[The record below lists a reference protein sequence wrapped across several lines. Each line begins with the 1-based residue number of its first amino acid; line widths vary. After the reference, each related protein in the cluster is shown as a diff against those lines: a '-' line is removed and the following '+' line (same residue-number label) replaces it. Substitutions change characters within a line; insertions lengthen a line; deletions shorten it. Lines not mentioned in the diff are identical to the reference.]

1 MPKVERVSSVDILR
15 GIVMATM
22 IFVNCGYFNSPWWS
36 MHYKSGGD
44 GITYVDLVFPGFLF
58 LAGVAIPLAFER
70 YEKSWKGRG
79 LNLFHVIYRAAT
91 LMIMGVLYV
100 NTSPDVE
107 KMGLTY
113 RWWLIIPLLLIFMVW
128 HQYRGDNRIGRWVSN
143 VIKLFG
149 IAGLLWYFSYYQ
161 SPDGSGLQ
169 ASWWG
174 ILGLIGR
181 SYLIASLFYM
191 VIGRRTELLMFAVLL
206 MTLIHIVSFGGGLN
220 EWWYLGVGAPVSI
233 FWGQGSVTMLG
244 VVCGA
249 KLLEVQRA
257 VQDRESRHAELLRF
271 FIIFAILSFISG
283 EVLHKLY
290 GIHKDST
297 FPAYVYTSVG
307 YTVLI
312 WILVYLVSDIK
323 GINNM
328 VTRFFMQ
335 VGSVPLT
342 AYVMSSLL
350 NKLLTEI
357 PLCGKTVFYW
367 LFRSLGPLASD
378 SGGPLWLAQWLGALQ
393 TVFFVIVVCLI
404 CIGLKRV
411 KIYLKI

>member
-22 IFVNCGYFNSPWWS
+22 IFVNCSYFNAPWWS
-36 MHYKSGGD
+36 LHYKSGGD

-70 YEKSWKGRG
+70 YEKNWRGRG

-100 NTSPDVE
+100 NMSPDVE

-128 HQYRGDNRIGRWVSN
+128 HQYRGEKRWGHWVSN
-143 VIKLFG
+143 IIKLCG
-149 IAGLLWYFSYYQ
+149 VAGLIWYFSYYET
-161 SPDGSGLQ
+161 PWGSGLQ

-181 SYLIASLFYM
+181 SYLIASLLYM
-191 VIGRRTELLMFAVLL
+191 IIGRRTELLMFTVLM

-220 EWWYLGVGAPVSI
+220 EWWYLGFGAPVSI

-249 KLLEVQRA
+249 KLLEAQKEG
-257 VQDRESRHAELLRF
+257 DREQRHRDLLRF
-271 FIIFAILSFISG
+271 FIFFALLSFICG
-283 EVLHKLY
+283 EVLHKIY

-307 YTVLI
+307 YTMLV
-312 WILVYLVSDIK
+312 WIMVYLISDIK
-323 GINNM
+323 GINNA
-328 VTRFFMQ
+328 VTRFFLQ

-342 AYVMSSLL
+342 AYVMSSLV
-350 NKLLTEI
+350 NKLLSEI
-357 PLCGKTVFYW
+357 PLFGKTVFHW
-367 LFRSLGPLASD
+367 LFKSLGPWAADL
-378 SGGPLWLAQWLGALQ
+378 GWPMWIAQWLGALQ

-404 CIGLKRV
+404 CIGLKRA
-411 KIYLKI
+411 KIFLKI